1 MPRAILPIPRRYLTV
16 VVALLSGLALA
27 PVPAAAD
34 RASARK
40 LVEDAR
46 VMAARGD
53 DGAVASLCE
62 RAIAQDPD
70 YLPAYELVA
79 PVWLESRR
87 YGVVIRHFERLTLRD
102 PGYAHGWYTLAYAY
116 RLAGK
121 TTSAIAVYELYIEM
135 RPDRAEPYF
144 GLALSYKKAG
154 RRDDARR
161 AFERYVALERDPA
174 RRAFVDQAAREI
186 AALAPGDTA
195 REQPSRGAPTGSGPA
210 SRSPAARSRRDTSGS
225 SPGSADRPD
234 RSDRL
239 GQAGQPGPID
249 LNHPRLER
257 SLALIRDLRYSSAE
271 AILDHFVPATPA
283 LGRGRMVLRARLLLG
298 RGRVR
303 EAAGLLVELAAGRGW
318 WNPAVF
324 LPILGVV
331 AD

>member
-1 MPRAILPIPRRYLTV
+1 
-16 VVALLSGLALA
+16 
-27 PVPAAAD
+27 
-34 RASARK
+34 
-40 LVEDAR
+40 
-46 VMAARGD
+46 
-53 DGAVASLCE
+53 
-62 RAIAQDPD
+62 
-70 YLPAYELVA
+70 
-79 PVWLESRR
+79 
-87 YGVVIRHFERLTLRD
+87 VVIRHFERLTLRD

-186 AALAPGDTA
+186 AALDPG
-195 REQPSRGAPTGSGPA
+195 
-210 SRSPAARSRRDTSGS
+210 GS

-234 RSDRL
+234 RSDRPERP
-239 GQAGQPGPID
+239 GQAGPID